1 MLAQD
6 TNITNSI
13 SPISRER
20 ISTQHTGSTLVGD
33 TANLMPSERQ
43 TNAGVHR
50 LANTSPTFLN
60 QRRFPVT
67 TISHPKA
74 AFSSVSSENFLLARS
89 ISSPGYNHN
98 MVQTRYARTSD
109 WVIHEPRFSDR
120 VSILA

>member
-1 MLAQD
+1 MLAQE

-13 SPISRER
+13 SPISRDR
-20 ISTQHTGSTLVGD
+20 ISMQHTGTTLVGD

-50 LANTSPTFLN
+50 LANTSPNYLN
-60 QRRFPVT
+60 QRRYPVA

-74 AFSSVSSENFLLARS
+74 AYSNVSSESYLLARS
-89 ISSPGYNHN
+89 ISAPGYQHN

-109 WVIHEPRFSDR
+109 WVIHEPRFSNQ